1 MKLSV
6 KTLKG
11 SRFEVVVEPSD
22 TVMAVK
28 KNIEE
33 VQGKDSY
40 PWGQQLLIHNG
51 RVLKD
56 ESTLSENNITEDSFL
71 VVMLSKSKATGTSA
85 AAPAQVSSPAPVSSP
100 VQAAQPSPADTPS
113 EPKNTANTYDQAA
126 STLVSGSNQEQLVQ
140 QLMDMGGGNWEKEKV
155 IRALRAAYNNPE
167 RAVEY
172 LYSGIPASV
181 EAAVPVE
188 HVATDETMDEEV
200 IPDDVPLTSL
210 PNSAPLNMFPQGAP
224 GLSAAIGSGTLDF
237 LRNNEQFQ
245 ILRSMV
251 QANPQIL
258 QPMLQ
263 ELSKQNPELLR
274 LIQEHNAEFLQ
285 LINEPSEEGDEGD
298 MFEDQT
304 EQETISVTRDEQEA
318 IERIEAMGFDRAR
331 VIEAF
336 FACDRNEELAANYLL
351 EHAADDD

>member
-11 SRFEVVVEPSD
+11 SRFEVLVQPGD

-40 PWGQQLLIHNG
+40 PWGQQLLIYNG

-56 ESTLSENNITEDSFL
+56 ESTLEENSIKEDSFL
-71 VVMLSKSKATGTSA
+71 VVMLSKSKVSGTSGA
-85 AAPAQVSSPAPVSSP
+85 TPAQTSTPAPAAQTSTPVPAAPPSSTEAPSQPLVS
-100 VQAAQPSPADTPS
+100 
-113 EPKNTANTYDQAA
+113 ANTYDQAV
-126 STLVSGSNQEQLVQ
+126 SNLVSGDNHEQVVQ
-140 QLMDMGGGNWEKEKV
+140 QLMDMGGGNWDKDKV
-155 IRALRAAYNNPE
+155 LRALRAAYNNPE

-172 LYSGIPASV
+172 LYSGIPASAEV
-181 EAAVPVE
+181 AVPVD
-188 HVATDETMDEEV
+188 HLASDQAVATEAAGGQ
-200 IPDDVPLTSL
+200 VPLTGL
-210 PNSAPLNMFPQGAP
+210 PNSSPLNMFPQGTPA
-224 GLSAAIGSGTLDF
+224 LSAGISSGTLDF

-251 QANPQIL
+251 QANPRSY
-258 QPMLQ
+258 
-263 ELSKQNPELLR
+263 SKQNPELLR

-285 LINEPSEEGDEGD
+285 LINEPPEEGDEVD
-298 MFEDQT
+298 MFDEQPD
-304 EQETISVTRDEQEA
+304 QETISVTPAEQEA

-351 EHAADDD
+351 EHAGDDD